1 MAFADTGGYEVEA
14 LAADARAN
22 MGANMRGLSARVE
35 DLYWAGNYWKESFFR
50 ADYDYEDYAPAFCVG
65 YSGCA
70 QYGGRFE
77 DSEASLSANF
87 LRIKGDSRLTW
98 EEARAAIRAGW
109 ERVEDAQD
117 EAAGWTVS
125 PAAKHLVQGQA
136 CVN

>member
-14 LAADARAN
+14 LGAELR
-22 MGANMRGLSARVE
+22 ANMRGVSARME
-35 DLYWAGNYWKESFFR
+35 DLYWAGSYWKESYFR

-109 ERVEDAQD
+109 ERVEDAD
-117 EAAGWTVS
+117 DAATGWKVSRAGERTVEAQGVS
-125 PAAKHLVQGQA
+125 ARS
-136 CVN
+136 